1 MICARMLEAGL
12 IPVNTLPL
20 ALTILSDPARE
31 PVYLPV
37 NEVAPEF
44 QVFHVVAALAAVPR
58 AIVCLV
64 EWRAFLR

>member
-1 MICARMLEAGL
+1 MLEAGL

-31 PVYLPV
+31 PVYLPAY
-37 NEVAPEF
+37 EVAPEF
-44 QVFHVVAALAAVPR
+44 EVFHVVAARAAVPGPVVR
-58 AIVCLV
+58 VV